1 MTKSLKKKPW
11 NRVDQPVYSIA
22 SAAEGQVNMNICSY
36 ATPVSMKPKRFI
48 VAIYKN
54 TLTLELVR
62 KNPEFI
68 LQYLTQEQHRLIN
81 LLGKKS
87 GYSIDKTQRLKN
99 QVASYN
105 DFVVLKDCLA
115 YVHLSVLSWLDGGD
129 HWCTLCDVVA
139 YRNIQEAEPLTLNY
153 LRDKKIISA

>member
-1 MTKSLKKKPW
+1 MMKSLRKKPW

-22 SAAEGQVNMNICSY
+22 SKAGGQANMNICSY
-36 ATPVSMKPKRFI
+36 VTPVSMKPKQFF

-68 LQYLTQEQHRLIN
+68 LQYLTRDQHRLIT

-87 GYSIDKTQRLKN
+87 GYSIDKIQRLKKK
-99 QVASYN
+99 VESFN

-115 YVHLSVLSWLDGGD
+115 YVHLKAVAWLDGGD
-129 HWCTLCDVVA
+129 HWCALCNVIA
-139 YRNIQEAEPLTLNY
+139 YKNIQEAVPLTLDY